1 MISNAFQRADQARAH
16 SYGGLTIS
24 GLGFGSGELKR
35 HRRLSVA
42 VRRQPAF
49 PRLAVLAAVTL
60 AGLALASAGGS
71 VSAFD
76 DTRSGPGGPAA
87 GGAAVGLP
95 CPTAFVIDFAG
106 LPAGTVLGE
115 QYSGLGVHISAVAN
129 GEGFPDVAIGFDSN
143 STDESLDSDLRV
155 GIGNIALLAD
165 NLTDVKPPPSGDG
178 LVDRPDENI
187 FGGKQIY
194 AFDEP
199 VHIGSFLFIDKD
211 HGTPDKAIAY
221 DASNNAI
228 AEAPIPLAGNGSVQP
243 INVDADNVSRLE
255 IVYRDS
261 GALTGIE
268 VGCSAPPTPSP
279 TPLATSS
286 PPSPSPSAT
295 PDPTPTAT
303 AVVILPETAT
313 PAPTLT
319 VTATPTPTPTA
330 LDVVSLPTAGGRLG
344 LVKDRPIAV
353 GLVGAVFLLVAA
365 ELLVLRSGRSGRK
378 SR

>member
-1 MISNAFQRADQARAH
+1 MGSNASPYANRHAYAPV
-16 SYGGLTIS
+16 GGPAIT
-24 GLGFGSGELKR
+24 GFGSGSGDLKR
-35 HRRLSVA
+35 RRRRPIV
-42 VRRQPAF
+42 VRRQSAF
-49 PRLAVLAAVTL
+49 PRLVALAAVTL
-60 AGLALASAGGS
+60 AGLVLASPGSS

-76 DTRSGPGGPAA
+76 DLHFGPGGPAA
-87 GGAAVGLP
+87 GGAAVGLS

-106 LPAGTVLGE
+106 LPVGTVLGE
-115 QYSGLGVHISAVAN
+115 QYSGLDVHISAVAN
-129 GEGFPDVAIGFDSN
+129 GAGFPNAAIVFDSN

-155 GIGNIALLAD
+155 GIGNIAILA
-165 NLTDVKPPPSGDG
+165 NNVTDLEPPPSGDG
-178 LVDRPDENI
+178 LVDNPDENI
-187 FGGKQIY
+187 LGGKQVY

-211 HGTPDKAIAY
+211 HGTPDRAVAY

-228 AEAPIPLAGNGSVQP
+228 AEAPIPVAGNGSVQT

-261 GALTGIE
+261 GGLTAIE

-279 TPLATSS
+279 TPLVTSS
-286 PPSPSPSAT
+286 PEPSPT
-295 PDPTPTAT
+295 PEPTPTAT
-303 AVVILPETAT
+303 PVLILPGTAT
-313 PAPTLT
+313 PEPTLT

-330 LDVVSLPTAGGRLG
+330 LEVVSLPTAGGRLG
-344 LVKDRPIAV
+344 LVTDRSIAV
-353 GLVGAVFLLVAA
+353 VLVGTVFALVAA